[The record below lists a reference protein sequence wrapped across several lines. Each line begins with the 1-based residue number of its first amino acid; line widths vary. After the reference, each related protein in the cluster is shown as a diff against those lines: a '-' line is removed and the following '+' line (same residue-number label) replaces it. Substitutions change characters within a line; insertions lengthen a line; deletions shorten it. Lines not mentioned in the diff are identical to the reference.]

1 LSLAK
6 DAAIGPLLVPHSRV
20 SAMMVA
26 TGEIHRDA
34 CMTGPDET
42 YIDKLRFA
50 PLTGVLHALARGT
63 CNSEALTRGCLA
75 AIARDKHLNAW
86 TWVDADGALAAARA
100 SDVRRANGQP
110 LGRLDGV
117 PIAIKDNFD
126 VAGMPTSIGI
136 GGRETIPEPR
146 DAHVVHRLRG
156 AGAVLL
162 GKTNLDEAALGTIG
176 GNSFF
181 GDVVNPLHAGKAAGG
196 SSAGSA
202 AAVAAGHAIAALGS
216 DTMGSVR
223 IPAAFCG
230 LVGMKPGFGE
240 LSCRGLA
247 PALRRADVPGLLV
260 RAVEDAALLLP
271 LLAGYDPGDPNSR
284 DRRLPL
290 APPDWAPG
298 ALRAGVVSDLHALGA
313 DAAVIA
319 GFEEALRR
327 CAQAFGETR
336 PVALQLAPLEIAQ
349 TRRAALLLME
359 AEILAAH
366 RDELA
371 RASARLWKLLD
382 YAKRKSAA
390 DAAHADRMLDAH
402 VVRVRR
408 LLETVDVL
416 LLPTVPS
423 PPPALG
429 VEEPANLADFTAL
442 ASLAG
447 CPALSLPL
455 PDGLG
460 LQLVGA
466 PGSELRLLEL
476 GEILHAMVEC
486 GPE

>member
-1 LSLAK
+1 MAHPGGC
-6 DAAIGPLLVPHSRV
+6 I
-20 SAMMVA
+20 A
-26 TGEIHRDA
+26 TELHMADIDDQA
-34 CMTGPDET
+34 L
-42 YIDKLRFA
+42 DKLRFA
-50 PLTGVLHALARGT
+50 PLTSVLHALAMGR
-63 CNSEALTRGCLA
+63 CSSEALTRACLA
-75 AIARDKHLNAW
+75 AIARDNPQLHAW
-86 TWVDADGALAAARA
+86 SWVDSEGALAAARA
-100 SDVRRANGQP
+100 SDARRAGGRA

-117 PIAIKDNFD
+117 PLAIKDNID
-126 VAGMPTSIGI
+126 VAGMPTSVGI
-136 GGRETIPEPR
+136 GGREAMPALR
-146 DAHVVHRLRG
+146 DAHVVDKLRG
-156 AGAVLL
+156 SGAVLL

-176 GNSFF
+176 SNPTF
-181 GDVVNPLHAGKAAGG
+181 GDVGNPTYPGKVSGG

-230 LVGMKPGFGE
+230 LVGMKPTFGE

-247 PALRRADVPGLLV
+247 PALRRADAPGLLV

-284 DRRLPL
+284 KRRVPL

-298 ALRAGVVSDLHALGA
+298 SLRAGVVADLEALGV

-319 GFEEALRR
+319 GFRAALGR
-327 CAQAFGETR
+327 CAQAFGETQ
-336 PVALQLAPLEIAQ
+336 PVALALAPLEVAQ

-371 RASARLWKLLD
+371 CGSDRLWKMLD
-382 YAKRKSAA
+382 YAKRKSAVDYA
-390 DAAHADRMLDAH
+390 RADRLLDAH
-402 VVRVRR
+402 VVQVRR
-408 LLETVDVL
+408 LLESFDVL

-423 PPPALG
+423 PPPDYG
-429 VEEPANLADFTAL
+429 SNEPANLADLTAL

-455 PDGLG
+455 PGGQG

-466 PGSELRLLEL
+466 PGSDLRLLEL
-476 GEILHAMVEC
+476 GEILHAMVEMQ
-486 GPE
+486 PD

>member
-1 LSLAK
+1 MADISDQAL
-6 DAAIGPLLVPHSRV
+6 DQ
-20 SAMMVA
+20 
-26 TGEIHRDA
+26 
-34 CMTGPDET
+34 
-42 YIDKLRFA
+42 LRMA
-50 PLTGVLHALARGT
+50 PLTSVLHALALGT
-63 CNSEALTRGCLA
+63 CSSEALTRSCLS
-75 AIARDKHLNAW
+75 AIARDAQLHAW
-86 TWVDADGALAAARA
+86 THVDVEGALAAARA
-100 SDVRRANGQP
+100 SDARRANGEP
-110 LGRLDGV
+110 LGRLDGI
-117 PIAIKDNFD
+117 PIAIKDNID

-136 GGRETIPEPR
+136 GGRETMPALR
-146 DAHVVHRLRG
+146 DAHVVHRLRR
-156 AGAVLL
+156 AGVVPM
-162 GKTNLDEAALGTIG
+162 GKTGMDEAALGTIG
-176 GNSFF
+176 RNVFF
-181 GDVVNPLHAGKAAGG
+181 GDVGNPVHPSKVSGG

-202 AAVAAGHAIAALGS
+202 AAVAAGHAIAALGT

-230 LVGMKPGFGE
+230 LVGMKPSFGE

-284 DRRLPL
+284 QRRAPL

-298 ALRAGVVSDLHALGA
+298 SLRAGVVSDLDALGA
-313 DAAVIA
+313 DAAVIV
-319 GFEEALRR
+319 GFDAAMQR

-336 PVALQLAPLEIAQ
+336 PIALALAPLEIAQ

-359 AEILAAH
+359 AEILAAQ

-371 RASARLWKLLD
+371 GASASLWKLLD

-390 DAAHADRMLDAH
+390 DYARADRMLDAH
-402 VVRVRR
+402 VVQMRR

-423 PPPALG
+423 PPPESGAD
-429 VEEPANLADFTAL
+429 EPANLADFTAL

-460 LQLVGA
+460 LQLIGA
-466 PGSELRLLEL
+466 PGSDLRLLEL
-476 GEILHAMVEC
+476 GEILHAMVDWRQD
-486 GPE
+486 